1 MNLENRLNKL
11 SEINQVDAPPF
22 LYTKIEQRIINL
34 QEKKINPVFKFAFTG
49 LIAFILITNVLVLN
63 NYYAS
68 KKSNNLEVVVQN
80 MQLQNNNTFYNE

>member
-22 LYTKIEQRIINL
+22 LYTKIEQRIRNL

-80 MQLQNNNTFYNE
+80 MQLRNNNTFYNE